1 MRWVPAVRELRQV
14 LGLQVPQASSFPVV
28 GNTLGI
34 LGVTQ
39 TVFAF
44 LVAQCTTLHTLH
56 NSMSGYLFTAGVGIP
71 FS

>member
-28 GNTLGI
+28 GNTLVI

-39 TVFAF
+39 TVFASP
-44 LVAQCTTLHTLH
+44 VAQCTILHTLH
-56 NSMSGYLFTAGVGIP
+56 NSMSDIVCLQGE
-71 FS
+71 